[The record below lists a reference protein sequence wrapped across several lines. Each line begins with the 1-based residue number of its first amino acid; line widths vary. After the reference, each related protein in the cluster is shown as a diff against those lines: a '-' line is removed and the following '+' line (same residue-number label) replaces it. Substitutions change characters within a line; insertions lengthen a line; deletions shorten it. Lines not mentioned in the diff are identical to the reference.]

1 MGAGASL
8 MEVLEGVHDPRSD
21 RGKRHP
27 LPALL
32 ALAVVGM
39 LAGMTSYEAIADY
52 GKQRGGEFLRLL
64 GFTRRRGLCKA
75 TYSRVFRRI
84 DVADFEARIGRWIG
98 AQLGPRDAPHLCLDG
113 KTARGSRDGEAP
125 AVHLISAY
133 APDVKAVMA
142 QLRVDAKTNEHKAAL
157 ELLGVLPVEGKIITG
172 DAMFTHRDVCAEVI
186 ERGGDYILPVKD
198 NQPTLR
204 ADIAAAFAQPGAE
217 LSPPPGGASRGR
229 GRPGPRSGQ
238 GARSSRGANHRGDLL
253 AGRVPGI
260 GLAGL

>member
-1 MGAGASL
+1 LEADASL
-8 MEVLEGVHDPRSD
+8 MEVLEGIHDPRAA

-39 LAGMTSYEAIADY
+39 LAGMTGYEAIVDY

-84 DVADFEARIGRWIG
+84 DVADFESRVGRWIRG
-98 AQLGPRDAPHLCLDG
+98 QLGPHDAAHLAIDG
-113 KTARGSRDGEAP
+113 KTARGSRDGQAP
-125 AVHLISAY
+125 GIHPVSAY
-133 APDVKAVMA
+133 APDVKAVLD

-157 ELLGVLPVEGKIITG
+157 GLLGVLPIEGRIITG
-172 DAMFTHRDVCAEVI
+172 DAMFTHRDVCASVI
-186 ERGGDYILPVKD
+186 ERGGDYILPVKE

-217 LSPPPGGASRGR
+217 LSPPAGGAGRGR
-229 GRPGPRSGQ
+229 GRPVLRS
-238 GARSSRGANHRGDLL
+238 
-253 AGRVPGI
+253 
-260 GLAGL
+260 